1 MLAGVRR
8 STAATAAAAV
18 AVALVAGWHTA
29 ATVRSAEAAAARYG
43 DTTTVLVMR
52 RAVRAGEVVSA
63 ADVEARRLPHAL
75 LPDAAVA
82 ERAAGRVATVDM
94 VVGEVVLGA
103 RVGTTLVPAG
113 WRAVAVTPPGSGAHP
128 PVVAGDAVEVIDV
141 GGDSGAAVVAEEAV
155 AVGVDR
161 DGIVTVAVP
170 SGDVAAVAYAAAGGT
185 AALAVIAPRP
195 RR

>member
-8 STAATAAAAV
+8 STAATVAAAI

-29 ATVRSAEAAAARYG
+29 ATVQSAEAAAARYG
-43 DTTTVLVMR
+43 DTTAVLVMQR
-52 RAVRAGEVVSA
+52 SVRAGEVVSA
-63 ADVEARRLPHAL
+63 ADVETRRLPRAL
-75 LPDAAVA
+75 LPHAAVA
-82 ERAAGRVATVDM
+82 GQAVGRVATVDL
-94 VVGEVVLGA
+94 VAGEVVLAA

-141 GGDSGAAVVAEEAV
+141 GGEGGALVAEEALV
-155 AVGVDR
+155 VGVDR
-161 DGIVTVAVP
+161 EGTVTVAVP
-170 SGDVAAVAYAAAGGT
+170 SDAVAAVAYAAAGGT

>member
-8 STAATAAAAV
+8 STAATAACAV
-18 AVALVAGWHTA
+18 AVALVAGWHTT

-43 DTTTVLVMR
+43 DTAGVLVMR
-52 RAVRAGEVVSA
+52 RAVPAGDVVTA
-63 ADVEARRLPHAL
+63 ADVERRRLPRAL
-75 LPDAAVA
+75 LPDATVARHAV
-82 ERAAGRVATVDM
+82 GRVASVDL
-94 VVGEVVLGA
+94 VAGEVVLAA

-113 WRAVAVTPPGSGAHP
+113 WRAVAVTPPGTGAHP

-141 GGDSGAAVVAEEAV
+141 GSDAGAAVVADEAV
-155 AVGVDR
+155 VVGVER
-161 DGIVTVAVP
+161 DGVVTIAVP